1 MSMKHK
7 LKFNSNKSLVKL
19 AQDTIAASKFK
30 IAYRDKSTTDK
41 CFYLVKDDGIYLMN
55 CYESDNADSKLGRDR
70 PNSVVYASGLS
81 VTLLCMSAPGQ
92 PYYAGMLVDSAV
104 HNGSSL
110 PMPDPPSQNTS
121 ASAAASAS
129 GACADFGAAA
139 ASAAGVASDAA
150 AAAVPRPGRGGGP
163 DGRGGVP
170 LDVRALQ

>member
-70 PNSVVYASGLS
+70 PNSVVYASGFNPKFNEDIWEDTHAISSDDFSENIYLTDDQLDRVANGGSINISLS
-81 VTLLCMSAPGQ
+81 ETEME
-92 PYYAGMLVDSAV
+92 
-104 HNGSSL
+104 
-110 PMPDPPSQNTS
+110 
-121 ASAAASAS
+121 
-129 GACADFGAAA
+129 
-139 ASAAGVASDAA
+139 
-150 AAAVPRPGRGGGP
+150 
-163 DGRGGVP
+163 
-170 LDVRALQ
+170 VRA